1 MQMTIDLH
9 EIAFMLLLCFYYT
22 YIYIYIYKLYNP
34 KYLKFEY
41 HLCLY
46 INITFPNAAIEY

>member
-22 YIYIYIYKLYNP
+22 YIYIYKLYNP